1 MRFNRVPY
9 PFRSGDMRSPA
20 AEHARTA
27 GLRRLDVSS
36 CFDSVSGPKVMKSL
50 FKFPLLVSEAMCTAY
65 HCATMQCG
73 MSRALRDSPPL
84 KALSCARTR
93 ARSNCCAA

>member
-27 GLRRLDVSS
+27 GLRRLDISS

-50 FKFPLLVSEAMCTAY
+50 LKFALLVSEPMCTAY
-65 HCATMQCG
+65 HLCHHAMWDVARAPRLASAEGSELCAHT
-73 MSRALRDSPPL
+73 SSI
-84 KALSCARTR
+84 
-93 ARSNCCAA
+93 